1 MSQIKLFIVGITG
14 RMGQE
19 IVASANRGVYGSW
32 NIIGGVGKV
41 EERSIGDRPY
51 LIFETIDQFEQ
62 AIGINKELVPDVVID
77 FSSPVL
83 FKSTLE
89 FCKKTNVPAFIG
101 TTGLVEEDYEFAK
114 SIAKNIPVLV
124 ASNTSV
130 GVNTMVE
137 LVAEAKRAL
146 GSKFD
151 VEIVELHHNKKK
163 DSPSGTAVTLLNSI
177 QNVESE
183 LGLDSKVLYGREGLI
198 GERGENEIAV
208 HAVRGGDVV
217 GEHTVYFFGDGE
229 RIEITHRATKRQIFA
244 DGALRGASFIA
255 KINTPKLYKM
265 ADALKL

>member
-19 IVASANRGVYGSW
+19 ILSSANRGVYGSW
-32 NIIGGVGKV
+32 KVIGGVGKV
-41 EERSIGDRPY
+41 EEKSFSDSS
-51 LIFETIDQFEQ
+51 LLVFENIDQFEEE
-62 AIGINKELVPDVVID
+62 IGRNKHLIPDVVID

-89 FCKKTNVPAFIG
+89 FCKRNHVPAFVG
-101 TTGLVEEDYEFAK
+101 TTGLTEEDYSFADAA
-114 SIAKNIPVLV
+114 AKTIPVLV

-130 GVNTMVE
+130 GVNTMVG
-137 LVAEAKRAL
+137 LVADAKRAL
-146 GSKFD
+146 GSQFD

-265 ADALKL
+265 TDALKV